1 MTITPE
7 ELARVGSVL
16 YGPLWQRELARH
28 LDVTDR
34 TMRRWASG
42 VSRIPHLAGELMQ
55 LLKDNNKKLIAVYR
69 MLEQVQTREA
79 KEDEAKEDEA
89 KKDKDCA

>member
-1 MTITPE
+1 MTPE

-28 LDVTDR
+28 LGVADR
-34 TMRRWASG
+34 TLRRWVSG

-55 LLKDNNKKLIAVYR
+55 LLKDNNTELIAVYR

-79 KEDEAKEDEA
+79 KEDEAE
-89 KKDKDCA
+89 KDRERA